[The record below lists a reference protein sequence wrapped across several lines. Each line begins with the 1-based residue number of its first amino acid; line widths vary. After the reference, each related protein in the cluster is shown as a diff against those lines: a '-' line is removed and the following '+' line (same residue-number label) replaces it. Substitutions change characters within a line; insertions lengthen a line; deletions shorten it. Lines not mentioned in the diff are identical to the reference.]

1 MKLYAPAYY
10 KDFSCIADRCRHSCC
25 IGWEIDVDEDTCE
38 FYQSLQGDYAE
49 AIRQSIDAT
58 DTPHFTLAA
67 HDRCPHLDAHGLCR
81 IIKAY
86 GHDALCEICREHPRI
101 YHDTPHGK
109 EVGLGLS
116 CEEAC
121 RIVLGSDDFA
131 QMIEIEQLDG
141 ESDSD
146 AYDATLPRAEIYA
159 LLAGTSL
166 SYSEKLRSIC
176 DAFAV
181 SPACITDEEWHAMLD
196 GLEYLDDAHRELFS
210 RYSSACEA
218 TDESAPILTR
228 ALAYFIFRHCSDAED
243 ADAFRASLG
252 LSLFFTQLLCC
263 MICAGTD
270 PHDAA
275 RILSEELEYSED
287 NTDTIRSVFFEVL
300 P

>member
-25 IGWEIDVDEDTCE
+25 IGWEIDVDEDTCD

-49 AIRQSIDAT
+49 AIRQSIDAA
-58 DTPHFTLAA
+58 DTPHFILAA
-67 HDRCPHLDAHGLCR
+67 HDRCPHLDERGLCR

-86 GHDALCEICREHPRI
+86 GPDALCEICREHPRI

-131 QMIEIEQLDG
+131 KMIEIEQLDG
-141 ESDSD
+141 EPDSD
-146 AYDATLPRAEIYA
+146 AYDATAPRAQIYA
-159 LLAGTSL
+159 LLGNASL
-166 SYSEKLRSIC
+166 PYSEKLRRISN
-176 DAFAV
+176 AFDV
-181 SPACITDEEWHAMLD
+181 SPACITDEEWRALLD
-196 GLEYLDDAHRELFS
+196 GLEYLDDAHRALFS

-218 TDESAPILTR
+218 QGESAPILTR

-263 MICAGTD
+263 MIRAGTD

>member
-25 IGWEIDVDEDTCE
+25 IGWEIDVDDDTLQY
-38 FYQSLQGDYAE
+38 YQTLDGDYAS
-49 AIRQSIDAT
+49 AIRDSIDTT
-58 DTPHFTLAA
+58 DTPHFALAA
-67 HDRCPHLDAHGLCR
+67 HDRCPHLDEHGLCR
-81 IIKAY
+81 IIKTY
-86 GHDALCEICREHPRI
+86 GHNALCEICREHPRI

-109 EVGLGLS
+109 EVGLGLC

-131 QMIEIEQLDG
+131 KMIEIEQLDG

-159 LLAGTSL
+159 LLGDTSL
-166 SYSEKLRSIC
+166 PYSEKLRSIC
-176 DAFAV
+176 EAFQLT
-181 SPACITDEEWHAMLD
+181 STQLDDDTWRELLD
-196 GLEYLDDAHRELFS
+196 GLEYLNDAHRDLFS
-210 RYSSACEA
+210 CYSSACKA
-218 TDESAPILTR
+218 TAESAPILTR

>member
-10 KDFSCIADRCRHSCC
+10 QDFSCIADRCRHSCC
-25 IGWEIDVDEDTCE
+25 IGWEIDVDDDTLQY
-38 FYQSLQGDYAE
+38 YQTLDGDYAS
-49 AIRQSIDAT
+49 AIRDSIDTT

-86 GHDALCEICREHPRI
+86 GPDALCEICREHPRF

-121 RIVLGSDDFA
+121 RVVLGSDDFA
-131 QMIEIEQLDG
+131 KMIEIEHLDG

-159 LLAGTSL
+159 LLGDASL
-166 SYSEKLRSIC
+166 PYSEKLRGIC
-176 DAFAV
+176 ETFQVTPTQFDDD
-181 SPACITDEEWHAMLD
+181 TWHALLD
-196 GLEYLDDAHRELFS
+196 SLEYLDDAHRELFS
-210 RYSSACEA
+210 RYSSVCEA
-218 TDESAPILTR
+218 TVESAPILTR

-287 NTDTIRSVFFEVL
+287 NTEAIRSVFFEVL